1 MIELYMASR
10 RSDELV
16 RYINLKLVA
25 LGQPSSRATADPA
38 FLEIAGP
45 LLRNYHQK
53 DQLLGNRL
61 CPADAR
67 IQHFLDDYLKDV
79 CPAGR
84 RNCPPTPS
92 CSTARAW
99 RARCRSR
106 PVRDQLRLPD
116 YVHSYRTAQGVL
128 HNPRSDRRT
137 TEGIFHIVEG
147 GLSVPADK
155 LAVPKQAMARFL
167 AAALQP
173 PAEMMRLPFT
183 ADQPEQAH
191 LFVSLLLRPLV
202 CPATATDP
210 ARTMEIRFFAPAS
223 LVSNLDFVETIFG
236 NGGDPYLPE
245 NDAALDVLHWTG
257 HSGCVILAP
266 HLVGM
271 RKNDLGLPHF
281 DQATERQRRDGMCW
295 QDENELYN
303 AGRAFKMVCRD
314 QHGRRSSPS
323 SPTTITAIARRR

>member
-67 IQHFLDDYLKDV
+67 IQHFLDEYLKDV
-79 CPAGR
+79 CPAGAPQLPAQAFVLDR
-84 RNCPPTPS
+84 LGMAREMSLPPGADS
-92 CSTARAW
+92 FVS
-99 RARCRSR
+99 
-106 PVRDQLRLPD
+106 D

-155 LAVPKQAMARFL
+155 LAAPKQAMARFL

-191 LFVSLLLRPLV
+191 LFMSLLLRPLV

-266 HLVGM
+266 IWSACARPTSACRISIRPPNGSA
-271 RKNDLGLPHF
+271 
-281 DQATERQRRDGMCW
+281 ATAC
-295 QDENELYN
+295 
-303 AGRAFKMVCRD
+303 AGRTKTSFTTRGAPSRWSAAT
-314 QHGRRSSPS
+314 GRASS
-323 SPTTITAIARRR
+323 